1 MPSTT
6 LNGTCARLPTFSEK
20 SVLDAKIIAL
30 RNDIVKRKEQL
41 TSDVELMEKK
51 PSNKL
56 RQLRVE
62 KSNIEA
68 ELQSIPMRIKSA
80 ENHLVQYNETLQN
93 YRRQK
98 LDENTRQLADANERL
113 HKSENDIKRTENERQ
128 KGLDALRKSFNHSR
142 KEVQTR
148 YDAMLKALEDEL
160 KGIVSERRNG

>member
-1 MPSTT
+1 M
-6 LNGTCARLPTFSEK
+6 
-20 SVLDAKIIAL
+20 
-30 RNDIVKRKEQL
+30 
-41 TSDVELMEKK
+41 
-51 PSNKL
+51 
-56 RQLRVE
+56 
-62 KSNIEA
+62 
-68 ELQSIPMRIKSA
+68 QSIPMRIKSA

-148 YDAMLKALEDEL
+148 YDAMLEGSRGRTQGNSL
-160 KGIVSERRNG
+160 